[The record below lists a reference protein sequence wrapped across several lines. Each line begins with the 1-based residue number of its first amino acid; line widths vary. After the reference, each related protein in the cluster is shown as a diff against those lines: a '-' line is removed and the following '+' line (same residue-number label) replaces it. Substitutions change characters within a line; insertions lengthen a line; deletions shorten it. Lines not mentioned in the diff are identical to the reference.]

1 MREKTPG
8 DDRDFF
14 DRTYDFVR
22 LAVERSAIVVI
33 VVIALLM
40 ILSAVVYVLRVHMG
54 ETDLSLTVSIAF
66 LALAVAGILILTD
79 DERDLPRSVGFYAVG
94 LGIYR
99 VFSVIGNIVPHNR
112 FNIVY
117 YVLIALGI
125 NMVISGRAYIKG
137 STRARKTMI
146 ASSSLLL
153 LANMIFIIYLY
164 QMGMSMYEIFMHYPM
179 NFLLTA
185 LYFILI
191 LILDSDK
198 LRRRDWL
205 EVHGRTVDGIRRTY
219 HLDRTA
225 SIYRSE
231 WSVLSAGLSDVSGWD
246 PVIDGGPAEREC
258 HVSIRNGRGRSY
270 ITAQRW
276 KGRGEMFVTICD
288 HPGGTVIQAARLTVT
303 GIESEDDAVR
313 LISPD
318 GTFMQLTLE
327 DDPE

>member
-1 MREKTPG
+1 MRDEPTG
-8 DDRDFF
+8 GRDFF

-33 VVIALLM
+33 AAIALLM

-54 ETDLSLTVSIAF
+54 ETGISPTVSIAF
-66 LALAVAGILILTD
+66 LALAAAGVLILTD
-79 DERDLPRSVGFYAVG
+79 DERSLPRSVGLYAVG

-99 VFSVIGNIVPHNR
+99 VFSVIGNIVPHSR
-112 FNIVY
+112 LNIIY
-117 YVLIALGI
+117 YVIIALGI

-137 STRARKTMI
+137 STRARRTMI
-146 ASSSLLL
+146 LSSSLLL
-153 LANMIFIIYLY
+153 LINMIFIIYLY
-164 QMGMSMYEIFMHYPM
+164 QTGLSMYEIFIHYPM

-246 PVIDGGPAEREC
+246 RVIDGGPAEREC
-258 HVSIRNGRGRSY
+258 HISIRNGRGRSY

-276 KGRGEMFVTICD
+276 KGRDEMFVTICD
-288 HPGGTVIQAARLTVT
+288 HPGGTVIQAARLTIT

>member
-1 MREKTPG
+1 MRQETPE
-8 DDRDFF
+8 DNRDFF
-14 DRTYDFVR
+14 EKTYDLVR
-22 LAVERSAIVVI
+22 HAVERSAIVVI
-33 VVIALLM
+33 VAMAFLM
-40 ILSAVVYVLRVHMG
+40 IMAAIIYMLRIHLGDVNM
-54 ETDLSLTVSIAF
+54 TVTKSIAF
-66 LALAVAGILILTD
+66 IALAVAGILILTD
-79 DERDLPRSVGFYAVG
+79 DERSLARSVGLYAIG
-94 LGIYR
+94 LGTYR
-99 VFSVIGNIVPHNR
+99 VFSVIGNLVPHGR
-112 FNIVY
+112 FNIIY
-117 YVLIALGI
+117 YVLMALGI
-125 NMVISGRAYIKG
+125 NMMISGRAYIKG
-137 STRARKTMI
+137 STRARNTMI
-146 ASSSLLL
+146 VSSSLLL
-153 LANMIFIIYLY
+153 LANMIFIVYLY
-164 QMGMSMYEIFMHYPM
+164 QMGSTMYEIFRQYPM
-179 NFLLTA
+179 NFLLTG

-231 WSVLSAGLSDVSGWD
+231 WGVLSAGLSDMSGWD
-246 PVIDGGPAEREC
+246 PVADGGPAESEC

-276 KGRGEMFVTICD
+276 KDRSEMFVTICD